1 MKFNFFIYVLVWD
14 KFGIVELFLWN
25 IFVIEYM
32 FVNVICVVYDL
43 LGIKIFEKIILVRRD
58 EFGGYYEF
66 ILNDK
71 LYFIKRIEGR

>member
-1 MKFNFFIYVLVWD
+1 
-14 KFGIVELFLWN
+14 
-25 IFVIEYM
+25 M